1 MYVNSFDLVSD
12 KVIAGFQCTD
22 PCFMSAVVVVENY
35 CVCKLSIV
43 LLSDMRVIMPWISS
57 NPFDKGFEN
66 RDAASTSGYHV
77 TKNTCRREVWTPGN
91 LRNSFKSVVKLHI
104 STLCQTWHAGVWDMY
119 IVELHMAI
127 ESQIQPGSNKT

>member
-1 MYVNSFDLVSD
+1 
-12 KVIAGFQCTD
+12 
-22 PCFMSAVVVVENY
+22 MSAVVVVENY

-57 NPFDKGFEN
+57 NPFDKGF
-66 RDAASTSGYHV
+66 DM

-104 STLCQTWHAGVWDMY
+104 SSLCQTWHAGVWDMY